1 VFRLTGVVV
10 LPGIEAPSAARAPF
24 IMRPF
29 DQELLLCQRYYE
41 KSYDYNVALGSVSS
55 NGCVHFVGIAA
66 PTGGLAI
73 ALYSS
78 FAVRKRASP
87 LMTWYSPATGA
98 SGKLRGIILAVDVA
112 ANTLAIG
119 EHGSNVYGNVP
130 ATESQLQGH
139 WTADA
144 RF

>member
-1 VFRLTGVVV
+1 
-10 LPGIEAPSAARAPF
+10 
-24 IMRPF
+24 
-29 DQELLLCQRYYE
+29 
-41 KSYDYNVALGSVSS
+41 
-55 NGCVHFVGIAA
+55 
-66 PTGGLAI
+66 
-73 ALYSS
+73 
-78 FAVRKRASP
+78 
-87 LMTWYSPATGA
+87 MTWYSPATGA
-98 SGKLRGIILAVDVA
+98 SGKLRAIILAVDVA